1 METMKKEVTK
11 KPTFK
16 KKRANVFCEVEFLN
30 GKKKIFQ
37 FPNDLRSAMI
47 SAHKQKELS
56 KTLVGALI
64 NVPISAYKSNGQAK
78 LDVAKITK
86 VFVKRHQQTWRT
98 RGQFLTQDA
107 WTNKLSW
114 SQVKFLL
121 HDHSFFNKLRIAS
134 SLFRWKQKHRKS
146 DKS

>member
-1 METMKKEVTK
+1 METMKKEVNK

-30 GKKKIFQ
+30 GEKKIFQ

-64 NVPISAYKSNGQAK
+64 NVPVSAYKPNGQVK

-98 RGQFLTQDA
+98 RGQFLTHET

-121 HDHSFFNKLRIAS
+121 HDHSFSNKLRIGR
-134 SLFRWKQKHRKS
+134 SLFRWKQKHRK
-146 DKS
+146 KR

>member
-1 METMKKEVTK
+1 MEMMKKETNK
-11 KPTFK
+11 KPTLK

-30 GKKKIFQ
+30 GKKKVFQ
-37 FPNDLRSAMI
+37 FPNDLRVAMM

-64 NVPISAYKSNGQAK
+64 NVPVSAYKSNGQAK

-134 SLFRWKQKHRKS
+134 SLFRWKRKYRKS
-146 DKS
+146 P